1 MKKHL
6 LILKNQIEAERSEN
20 EAKNLKND
28 NEKKKCLIFWLVLII
43 LMETELVATE
53 NPQYL
58 NSPRGN

>member
-28 NEKKKCLIFWLVLII
+28 TEKKKCLIFWLVLII